1 MRRMVS
7 PEDLASTVA
16 YLISDLGRN
25 VSGQSISVDGNVETL

>member
-1 MRRMVS
+1 MVS
-7 PEDLASTVA
+7 PEDVASTVA